1 MMTHR
6 TKVKGMVFAILAAA
20 LYAISTPVS
29 KLLLNEMD
37 PTILA
42 GLLYLGAGAGMLV
55 IGLVEYGLGHR
66 QEERKLER
74 SDLPYIIGM
83 VALDIAAPIC
93 LLAGL
98 NRTNASTAALLN
110 NFEIVATALIALA
123 LFKEKITGKLWCAI
137 ILVTASS
144 IMLSIEDVSS
154 IKLSPGSLL
163 ILLACVCWGLE
174 NNCTRKLS
182 AKNPIHIVTIKGFGS
197 GAGALAIGL
206 AAGNMLPDAGAVLLS
221 LLLGFVAYGL
231 SIFFYIYAQRDLGA
245 AKTSTFYAAAPF
257 VGTLLSLVILGEHPN
272 AMFYCALAVMLAG
285 AYLAARDAA

>member
-6 TKVKGMVFAILAAA
+6 TKVNGMVFAILAAA

-197 GAGALAIGL
+197 GAGALGIGL

-257 VGTLLSLVILGEHPN
+257 VGTLLSLVFLGEHPN